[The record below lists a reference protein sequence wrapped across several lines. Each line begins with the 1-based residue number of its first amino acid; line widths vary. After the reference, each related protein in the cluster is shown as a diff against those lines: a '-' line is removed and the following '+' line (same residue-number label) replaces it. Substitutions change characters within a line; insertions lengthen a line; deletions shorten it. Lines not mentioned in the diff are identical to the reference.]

1 MVSST
6 VSIQAC
12 EDYQLDNI
20 RSALATCLAPLGG
33 MQGFVKP
40 GMKVLLKPNLL
51 TAAEP
56 GKAVTTHPGM
66 IRAVAEAVRSA
77 GGIVWVGDSPAA
89 EINEGKSVWETEGL
103 GESLSASGA
112 KLIKFKGAY
121 LRQVGGVDYYI
132 SRPVLDADLVIN
144 LPKMKTHTLTRYTGA
159 VKNLLGV
166 LPGGRK
172 REIHVR
178 APGVTEFSRALVDI
192 LELVKPQLNIMDG
205 ILGME
210 GNGPGTS
217 GTPHAYNLLAAS
229 ADAVA
234 LDSVLA
240 GAMGFSA
247 GGVVHLAQAEARGL
261 GNHHPERIHLA
272 GDRAILQL
280 GKLDLPK
287 ASWFLD
293 MPSWFTAPIQQKIKL
308 QPQID
313 PAKCTACGTCAD
325 ACPAGVIT
333 VRNVAEFELSDCI
346 GCMCCVEVCPH
357 AALTPKPNLLARL
370 VGV

>member
-6 VSIQAC
+6 VSVQAC
-12 EDYQLDNI
+12 TDYQRDSV
-20 RSALATCLAPLGG
+20 RSALAACLAPLGG
-33 MQGFVKP
+33 MSAFVKP

-51 TAAEP
+51 TAAPPE
-56 GKAVTTHPGM
+56 KAVTTHPVV
-66 IRAVAEAVRSA
+66 IRAVAELVRAA
-77 GGIVWVGDSPAA
+77 GGTVWVGDSPAA

-103 GESLSASGA
+103 GEAISTSSAR
-112 KLIKFKGAY
+112 LMKFKGAY
-121 LRQVGGVDYYI
+121 LRKTGGVEYFI

-192 LELVKPQLNIMDG
+192 LELVRPQLNIMDG

-217 GTPHAYNLLAAS
+217 GTPHAFNLLAAS
-229 ADAVA
+229 TDAVA

-240 GAMGFSA
+240 GAMGFHP
-247 GGVVHLAQAEARGL
+247 GGVIHLAQAEARGL
-261 GNHHPERIHLA
+261 GNHHPESIHVE
-272 GDRAILQL
+272 GDPAILRL

-287 ASWFLD
+287 ARWFLD
-293 MPSWFTAPIQQKIKL
+293 MPSWFTDPIRDQIKL

-313 PAKCTACGTCAD
+313 PAKCTACGTCAES
-325 ACPAGVIT
+325 CPADVIT
-333 VRNVAEFELSDCI
+333 VQDTAAFNLSKCI

-357 AALTPKPNLLARL
+357 GALTPRPNLLARL

>member
-1 MVSST
+1 MASST
-6 VSIQAC
+6 VSIQTC
-12 EDYQLDNI
+12 RDYQLDNI
-20 RSALATCLAPLGG
+20 RSQLAACLAPMGG
-33 MQGFVKP
+33 MGAFIKP

-56 GKAVTTHPGM
+56 GKAVTTHPVL
-66 IRAVAEAVRSA
+66 IRAVAEAVCAA
-77 GGIVWVGDSPAA
+77 GGIAWVGDSPAA
-89 EINEGKSVWETEGL
+89 ETNEGRSVWETEGL
-103 GESLSASGA
+103 GDALSASGA

-121 LRQVGGVDYYI
+121 LRHVGRYDYYI
-132 SRPVLDADLVIN
+132 SRPVLDADLIIN

-229 ADAVA
+229 TDAVA

-240 GAMGFSA
+240 GAMGFPP
-247 GGVVHLAQAEARGL
+247 GGVVHLAQAEERGL
-261 GNHHPERIHLA
+261 GNHHPDRIRID
-272 GDRAILQL
+272 GDRSILQL
-280 GKLDLPK
+280 GKVDLPK
-287 ASWFLD
+287 ARWFLD
-293 MPSWFTAPIQQKIKL
+293 MPSWFTDPIREKIKL

-313 PAKCTACGTCAD
+313 EAKCTACGTCAD

-333 VRNVAEFELSDCI
+333 IREVAEFELSHCI

-357 AALTPKPNLLARL
+357 AALNPKPNLLARL

>member
-1 MVSST
+1 MQP
-6 VSIQAC
+6 SIVAISAC
-12 EDYQLDNI
+12 SKYAFEDVTN
-20 RSALATCLAPLGG
+20 ALHASLAPLGG
-33 MQGFVKP
+33 MQAFVKP
-40 GMKVLLKPNLL
+40 DMKVLIKPNLL
-51 TAAEP
+51 TAAAPE
-56 GKAVTTHPGM
+56 KAVTTHPLV
-66 IRAVAEAVRSA
+66 IRAVVEAVSKA
-77 GGIVWVGDSPAA
+77 GGIAWVGDSPAA
-89 EINEGKSVWETEGL
+89 EINEGVSVWDSNGL
-103 GESLSASGA
+103 GEAISAGGA
-112 KLIKFKGAY
+112 RLMKFKGSY
-121 LRQVGGVDYYI
+121 VRKIGTTEYFI

-192 LELVKPQLNIMDG
+192 LELVRPQLNIMDG

-229 ADAVA
+229 CDAVA

-240 GAMGFSA
+240 GAMGFHP
-247 GGVVHLAQAEARGL
+247 GDVVHLVQAETRGL
-261 GNHHPERIHLA
+261 GNHQTDHIRVE
-272 GDRAILQL
+272 GDRSILRL
-280 GKLDLPK
+280 GKLALPK
-287 ASWFLD
+287 ARWFLD
-293 MPSWFTAPIQQKIKL
+293 MPSWFTDPIRDKIKL

-325 ACPAGVIT
+325 ACPADVIT
-333 VRNVAEFELSDCI
+333 IHDTAIFDLSRCI

>member
-1 MVSST
+1 MEP
-6 VSIQAC
+6 SIVAISAC
-12 EDYQLDNI
+12 RSYSHEELE
-20 RSALATCLAPLGG
+20 SALFACLSPLGG
-33 MQGFVKP
+33 MEAYVKP
-40 GMKVLLKPNLL
+40 GMKVLIKPNLL
-51 TAAEP
+51 TAAPLE
-56 GKAVTTHPGM
+56 KAVTTHPLV
-66 IRAVAEAVRSA
+66 IRIVAEAVRKA
-77 GGIVWVGDSPAA
+77 GGIAWVGDSPAA
-89 EINEGKSVWETEGL
+89 EVNEGVSVWDSNGL
-103 GESLSASGA
+103 GEAISAGEA
-112 KLIKFKGAY
+112 RLIKFKGAY
-121 LRQVGGVDYYI
+121 MRRMGGNEYFV

-172 REIHVR
+172 REIHMR

-192 LELVKPQLNIMDG
+192 LELVTPCLNIMDG

-229 ADAVA
+229 TDAVA

-240 GAMGFSA
+240 GAMGFHPSD
-247 GGVVHLAQAEARGL
+247 VVHLAQAEDRGL
-261 GNHHPERIHLA
+261 GNHQPDRIHLA

-287 ASWFLD
+287 ARWFLD

-325 ACPAGVIT
+325 ACPAG
-333 VRNVAEFELSDCI
+333 
-346 GCMCCVEVCPH
+346 
-357 AALTPKPNLLARL
+357 
-370 VGV
+370 

>member
-1 MVSST
+1 MASST
-6 VSIQAC
+6 VSIQRC
-12 EDYQLDNI
+12 EDYQLDAI
-20 RSALATCLAPLGG
+20 RSALAACLAPLGG
-33 MQGFVKP
+33 FGTFVKP

-56 GKAVTTHPGM
+56 GKAVTTHPIL
-66 IRAVAEAVRSA
+66 IRAVAEEVCAA

-103 GESLSASGA
+103 EESLSATGA
-112 KLIKFKGAY
+112 KLIMFKGAY
-121 LRQVGGVDYYI
+121 LRRVDGVDYYV

-205 ILGME
+205 VLGMD

-229 ADAVA
+229 VDAVA

-240 GAMGFSA
+240 GAMGFPT
-247 GGVVHLAQAEARGL
+247 GGVVHLAQAEERGL
-261 GNHHPERIHLA
+261 GINQPDRIQIE
-272 GDRAILQL
+272 GDRTVLQL

-287 ASWFLD
+287 ARWFLD
-293 MPSWFTAPIQQKIKL
+293 MPSWFTDPFRDKIKL
-308 QPQID
+308 QPQIEA
-313 PAKCTACGTCAD
+313 AKCTACGTCAD

-333 VRNVAEFELSDCI
+333 IRRAAQFELSECI

>member
-1 MVSST
+1 MASST
-6 VSIQAC
+6 VSIQKC
-12 EDYQLDNI
+12 KDYQLDNI
-20 RSALATCLAPLGG
+20 RPALEACLAPLGG
-33 MQGFVKP
+33 MSTFVKP

-56 GKAVTTHPGM
+56 GKAVTTHPVL
-66 IRAVAEAVRSA
+66 IRAVAEAVRAA
-77 GGIVWVGDSPAA
+77 GGTVWVGDSPAA

-103 GESLSASGA
+103 GEALSASGA
-112 KLIKFKGAY
+112 RLIKFKGAY
-121 LRQVGGVDYYI
+121 LRRVGGVEYYI

-217 GTPHAYNLLAAS
+217 GTPHAYKMLAAS
-229 ADAVA
+229 TDAVA

-240 GAMGFSA
+240 GAMGFPT
-247 GGVVHLAQAEARGL
+247 GGIVHLQQAEERGL
-261 GNHHPERIHLA
+261 GNHHPDLIHVE
-272 GDRAILQL
+272 GDHAILQL

-287 ASWFLD
+287 ARWFLD
-293 MPSWFTAPIQQKIKL
+293 MPSWFTDPIRDKIKL
-308 QPQID
+308 QPHLD
-313 PAKCTACGTCAD
+313 AAKCTACGTCAES
-325 ACPAGVIT
+325 CPADVIT
-333 VRNVAEFELSDCI
+333 IRNVAEFELSKCI

-357 AALTPKPNLLARL
+357 AALSPKPNLLARL

>member
-1 MVSST
+1 MASST

-12 EDYQLDNI
+12 KDYQLDNI
-20 RSALATCLAPLGG
+20 RSALAGCLAPLGG
-33 MQGFVKP
+33 MKTFVKT
-40 GMKVLLKPNLL
+40 GMKILIKPNLL

-56 GKAVTTHPGM
+56 GKAVTTHPVM
-66 IRAVAEAVRSA
+66 IRAVGEAVRA
-77 GGIVWVGDSPAA
+77 VGGIVWVGDSPAA

-103 GESLSASGA
+103 GESLSAAGA
-112 KLIKFKGAY
+112 KLIQFKGAY
-121 LRQVGGVDYYI
+121 LRRTGGEEYYI
-132 SRPVLDADLVIN
+132 ARPVLDADLIIN

-192 LELVKPQLNIMDG
+192 LDLVRPQLNIMDG

-217 GTPHAYNLLAAS
+217 GTPHPYNLLAAS
-229 ADAVA
+229 TDAVA

-240 GAMGFSA
+240 GAMGFPT
-247 GGVVHLAQAEARGL
+247 GGVVHLAQAEERGL
-261 GNHHPERIHLA
+261 GNHQPDRIQVH
-272 GDRAILQL
+272 GDRSILQL

-287 ASWFLD
+287 ARWFLD
-293 MPSWFTAPIQQKIKL
+293 MPSWFTDPIRDKIKL
-308 QPQID
+308 QPQIE
-313 PAKCTACGTCAD
+313 AANCTACGTCAD
-325 ACPAGVIT
+325 ACPADVIT
-333 VRNVAEFELSDCI
+333 IHDTAIFDLSRCI

>member
-1 MVSST
+1 MASST
-6 VSIQAC
+6 VSIQTC
-12 EDYQLDNI
+12 KDYQLDNI
-20 RSALATCLAPLGG
+20 RAALAACLAPLGG
-33 MQGFVKP
+33 MQAFVKP

-56 GKAVTTHPGM
+56 GKAVTTHPVV
-66 IRAVAEAVRSA
+66 IRAVAEAVRA
-77 GGIVWVGDSPAA
+77 EGGIVWVGDSPAA

-121 LRQVGGVDYYI
+121 LRQIGGYDYYI

-192 LELVKPQLNIMDG
+192 LALVKPQLNIMDG

-234 LDSVLA
+234 LDSVMA
-240 GAMGFSA
+240 HAMGFHP
-247 GGVVHLAQAEARGL
+247 GELIHLAQAEARGL
-261 GNHHPERIHLA
+261 GFHHPDHIS
-272 GDRAILQL
+272 ILGNPSILRL

-287 ASWFLD
+287 ARWFLD
-293 MPSWFTAPIQQKIKL
+293 MPSWFTDPLQDRIKL
-308 QPQID
+308 QPRIE
-313 PAKCTACGTCAD
+313 PAKCTACGTCED
-325 ACPAGVIT
+325 SCPADVIT
-333 VRNVAEFELSDCI
+333 VKDIATFNLSICI

-357 AALTPKPNLLARL
+357 GALTPKPNLLARL